1 MYKRMLVPLD
11 GSELAEVVFAYAK
24 ELAGRLSL
32 DVTLLHVCSPTE
44 QELAPMHRSY
54 TEHMAGIVKLQV
66 EAIQKKVGIQP
77 GSKEVETR
85 GELAVG
91 YPAEQ
96 ILSYADENDI
106 DLILMATHGRS
117 GIRRWAI
124 GSVADKV
131 LRASKV
137 PVWLV
142 RAGIPEE
149 VVYDEWPR
157 RTILVPLDGSELAES
172 VLPHVETLAKQ
183 RGAELVDVVLLRV
196 CDPPIISSDYPE
208 AIMPLSWEEHVEQQM
223 AWCKRA
229 SEKYLA
235 GVEKQL
241 KDAGLKV
248 RSEALVGKPPL
259 GNPANEIIDYANR
272 NPFNLIVMAT
282 HGRSGISR
290 WAYGSVAARVL
301 LGVSSPLF
309 LVRPR

>member
-1 MYKRMLVPLD
+1 MLVPLD